1 MHYLTRPITIR
12 LEPDPALIP
21 APLSKPLRAS
31 TLADRLAVY
40 KGPAFRLRLIP
51 CKRGA
56 RLMIGGKAGP
66 VHTTPESL
74 AAALGEHALDAQV
87 ALNDAPEGTAL
98 YAYRADRLWFYL
110 LAIRAVYNEPKI
122 ARLWA

>member
-12 LEPDPALIP
+12 LEPDPALIVP
-21 APLSKPLRAS
+21 GHCARYVA
-31 TLADRLAVY
+31 TMMACYR
-40 KGPAFRLRLIP
+40 GAFRLRLIP

-66 VHTTPESL
+66 AHTTPESL
-74 AAALGEHALDAQV
+74 AAALGERALDAQI

-98 YAYRADRLWFYL
+98 QAYRSDRLWFYL

>member
-21 APLSKPLRAS
+21 WHCGPKTTECL
-31 TLADRLAVY
+31 LAHYRSA
-40 KGPAFRLRLIP
+40 AFRLRLIP
-51 CKRGA
+51 CKGGA
-56 RLMIGGKAGP
+56 RLVIGGKAGP
-66 VHTTPESL
+66 VHESPESL
-74 AAALGEHALDAQV
+74 AAALGARALDAQV
-87 ALNDAPEGTAL
+87 ALNEAPEGTAL
-98 YAYRADRLWFYL
+98 HAYRSDRLWFYL

>member
-12 LEPDPALIP
+12 LEPDQALIP
-21 APLSKPLRAS
+21 QPLPSMP
-31 TLADRLAVY
+31 TLWARIYRLDV
-40 KGPAFRLRLIP
+40 FRLRLVP
-51 CKRGA
+51 CKGGA

-74 AAALGEHALDAQV
+74 AAALGERALDAQV
-87 ALNDAPEGTAL
+87 ALNGAPEGTAL
-98 YAYRADRLWFYL
+98 HAYRSDRLWFYL

>member
-12 LEPDPALIP
+12 LEPDSELIP
-21 APLSKPLRAS
+21 TLSGLPWF
-31 TLADRLAVY
+31 ADAY
-40 KGPAFRLRLIP
+40 KGDTFRLRLIP
-51 CKRGA
+51 CKGGA
-56 RLMIGGKAGP
+56 RLVIGGKAGP

-74 AAALGEHALDAQV
+74 AAALGERALDAQV
-87 ALNDAPEGTAL
+87 ALNGAPEGTAL
-98 YAYRADRLWFYL
+98 HAYRSDRLWFYL